1 MSKSCNLIVLISGY
15 GSNLQ
20 AIIDFIQTE
29 KLACQICAVVSN
41 QKEAY
46 GLVRAH
52 QAAISTSVVEHTKF
66 QNKKTFENA
75 LVKTIDQHSPDL
87 VVLAGFMRILSP
99 NFVAHY
105 FGRLINIHPSLLPK
119 FPGLNTH
126 AKALAAKEPIHGA
139 TVHFVTK
146 EVDSG
151 PIIIQGK
158 VPILPNDTEKS
169 LQDRVHQI
177 EHKIYPLAIRW
188 FVERRV
194 GLQDGHV
201 YLDSKPLPASG
212 FCYNET
218 YEG

>member
-1 MSKSCNLIVLISGY
+1 MSKLFNLVVLISGH

-20 AIIDFIQTE
+20 AIIDFIQKE

-52 QAAISTSVVEHTKF
+52 QAGIPTSVVEHTKF
-66 QNKKTFENA
+66 SNKTTFENTLIKA
-75 LVKTIDQHSPDL
+75 IDQYTPDL
-87 VVLAGFMRILSP
+87 VVLAGFMRILLP
-99 NFVAHY
+99 NFVEHY

-146 EVDSG
+146 EVDIG

-158 VPILPNDTEKS
+158 VPLLPNDTPLS
-169 LQDRVHQI
+169 LQNRVHQM
-177 EHKIYPLAIRW
+177 EYKIYPLAIRW
-188 FVERRV
+188 FLEKRIL
-194 GLQDGHV
+194 LQNNQV
-201 YLDSKPLPASG
+201 YLDGKLLPASG
-212 FCYNET
+212 FCYT
-218 YEG
+218 CL